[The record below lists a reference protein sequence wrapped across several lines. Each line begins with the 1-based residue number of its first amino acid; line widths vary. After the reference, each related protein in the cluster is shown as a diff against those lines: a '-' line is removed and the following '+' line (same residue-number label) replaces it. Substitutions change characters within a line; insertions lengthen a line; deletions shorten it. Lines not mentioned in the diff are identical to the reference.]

1 MGYTRKLIQ
10 TNQPPKQL
18 TLKDASKL
26 YSIPEWTLRGY
37 IARRLIPFRK
47 VRRRV
52 YFDTEK
58 LETWLAGFDVEPSE
72 GVKK

>member
-1 MGYTRKLIQ
+1 MEKNFL
-10 TNQPPKQL
+10 PKQL
-18 TLKDASKL
+18 SVKEASTIFH
-26 YSIPEWTLRGY
+26 IPEWTLRGY
-37 IARRLIPFRK
+37 IAKRLIPFRK